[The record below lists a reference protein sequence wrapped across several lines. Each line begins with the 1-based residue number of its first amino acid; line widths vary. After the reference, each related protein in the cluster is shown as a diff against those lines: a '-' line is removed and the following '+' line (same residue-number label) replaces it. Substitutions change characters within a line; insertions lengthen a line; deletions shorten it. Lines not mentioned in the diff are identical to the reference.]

1 MSLNLNEIIKNESY
15 QISNFLEDLIRKS
28 NLGKKYQEIDI
39 FDYEKLINIDR
50 KYIELVLMVLKSSIC
65 FLLKFN

>member
-1 MSLNLNEIIKNESY
+1 MSLNLNEIIQNESY
-15 QISNFLEDLIRKS
+15 QISNFLEDLIRKN

-50 KYIELVLMVLKSSIC
+50 KIYRACVDGFK
-65 FLLKFN
+65 KFYMFFIKI